1 MDLLVSVIWII
12 TLTIMGI
19 MNLKTVVEQIYEC
32 ADGGDF
38 HLGLLIL
45 GLVATALCCG
55 AIYVHSAKIVD
66 YGKAPKVTTTT
77 APIVD
82 TLKTSTGTYYLYEF
96 KDNHYP
102 DIK

>member
-1 MDLLVSVIWII
+1 MDLLSSVIWII
-12 TLTIMGI
+12 ALTSMAIA
-19 MNLKTVVEQIYEC
+19 NLKTVVEQIYEC
-32 ADGGDF
+32 VDGGDF

-45 GLVATALCCG
+45 GLVATALCCV

-77 APIVD
+77 VPIVD

>member
-1 MDLLVSVIWII
+1 
-12 TLTIMGI
+12 MGI
-19 MNLKTVVEQIYEC
+19 MNLKTIVEQIYEC
-32 ADGGDF
+32 IDGGDF

-45 GLVATALCCG
+45 GLVATALCCV
-55 AIYVHSAKIVD
+55 AVYVHAANIHD
-66 YGKAPKVTTTT
+66 YEKAPKVTTTT

>member
-1 MDLLVSVIWII
+1 
-12 TLTIMGI
+12 MGI

-45 GLVATALCCG
+45 GLVATALCCV

>member
-12 TLTIMGI
+12 ALTSMAIA
-19 MNLKTVVEQIYEC
+19 NLKTVVEQIYEGVE
-32 ADGGDF
+32 GGDF
-38 HLGLLIL
+38 HLGLFAI
-45 GLVATALCCG
+45 GLVATVLCCI
-55 AIYVHSAKIVD
+55 AVYVRAAKIHD